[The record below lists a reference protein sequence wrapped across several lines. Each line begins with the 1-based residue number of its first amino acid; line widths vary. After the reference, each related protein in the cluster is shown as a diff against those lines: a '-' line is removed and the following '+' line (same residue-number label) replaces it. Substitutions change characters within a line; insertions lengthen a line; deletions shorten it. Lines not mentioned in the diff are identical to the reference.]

1 VARRFHF
8 RLQTLLR
15 VRELHEREAKRNV
28 AAKQAEI
35 ARLELLNEQTVEEI
49 RRQQEVL
56 LETQRQARPD
66 PLELQRGRAWTGHLR
81 REIADRQALRGQM
94 LEQLGELQGR
104 YQEARKQRRIVE
116 KLRERRW
123 SEYARGRE
131 RQQQAVADELAQQLH
146 GYDLA

>member
-1 VARRFHF
+1 MARRFRF

-35 ARLELLNEQTVEEI
+35 ARIDLLNEQAGQEI

-56 LETQRQARPD
+56 LETQRQGRPD
-66 PLELQRGRAWTGHLR
+66 PLELQRGRAWTGHLW
-81 REIADRQALRGQM
+81 REIADRQTLRAQL
-94 LEQLGELQGR
+94 LEQLGELQDAH
-104 YQEARKQRRIVE
+104 QEARKQRRIVE

-123 SEYARGRE
+123 NEYARGRE
-131 RQQQAVADELAQQLH
+131 REEQAVADELAQQLH
-146 GYDLA
+146 GYDPA